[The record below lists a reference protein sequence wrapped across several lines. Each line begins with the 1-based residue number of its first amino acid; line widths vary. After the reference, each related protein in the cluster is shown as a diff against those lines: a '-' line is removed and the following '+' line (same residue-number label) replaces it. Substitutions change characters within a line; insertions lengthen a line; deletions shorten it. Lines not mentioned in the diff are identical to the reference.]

1 MTNELQVRVVRA
13 LRFSGDRHWNYHGLI
28 YPYNTIY
35 YVTGGDGH
43 IRANGSVTDMK
54 EGYVYLIPSQ
64 LRHDIWCDSHVEKVY
79 IDVHAELFPG
89 YDVFSD
95 TQEVLCQHIGMDRC
109 KRMHQLC
116 SSDMREQLA
125 LKGEL
130 LLTLSDFIPTNPVSV
145 SSGVISFLPMIT
157 YIQNNLSAQL
167 RRDDLAI
174 RFGWNPS
181 VLSRTFKQAF
191 GCGVKQYA
199 EKLLT
204 LRISEELL
212 GTNKTLY
219 QLAEE
224 YEFCDSYY
232 LSAFFKRNMGISP
245 QLYRKKQR
253 RHDL

>member
-1 MTNELQVRVVRA
+1 MTNELQVRIVRA
-13 LRFSGDRHWNYHGLI
+13 LRFSGDRHWNFHGLI

-43 IRANGSVTDMK
+43 IRVNGSVTDMQA
-54 EGYVYLIPSQ
+54 GYVYLIPSQ
-64 LRHDIWCDSHVEKVY
+64 LRHDIWCDTNVEKVY
-79 IDVHAELFPG
+79 IDAYAELFPG

-95 TQEVLCQHIGMDRC
+95 TRQVLCKYIGMEHC
-109 KRMHQLC
+109 KRMHRLC
-116 SSDMREQLA
+116 TGGMREQLA

-130 LLTLSDFIPTNPVSV
+130 LLTLSDFMTTEPKPVSPAMAA
-145 SSGVISFLPMIT
+145 FLPMIT
-157 YIQNNLSAQL
+157 YIQENLSAQL
-167 RRDDLAI
+167 RRDELAA

-181 VLSRTFKQAF
+181 VLSRTFKQVF
-191 GCGVKQYA
+191 GCGVKQYT

-212 GTNKTLY
+212 GTDKPLQ

-224 YEFCDSYY
+224 YGFCDGYY

-253 RHDL
+253 RP

>member
-95 TQEVLCQHIGMDRC
+95 TREVLCQHIGMDRC
-109 KRMHQLC
+109 ERMHQLC
-116 SSDMREQLA
+116 AGGMREQLA

-130 LLTLSDFIPTNPVSV
+130 LLTLSDFMATEPKPVSPGMV
-145 SSGVISFLPMIT
+145 AFLPMVM
-157 YIQNNLSAQL
+157 YIQENLSAQL
-167 RRDDLAI
+167 RRDELAT

-181 VLSRTFKQAF
+181 VLSRTFKQVF
-191 GCGVKQYA
+191 GCGIKQYV

-204 LRISEELL
+204 LRLSEELL
-212 GTNKTLY
+212 ETNKPLHR
-219 QLAEE
+219 LAEE
-224 YEFCDSYY
+224 YGFCDGYY

-245 QLYRKKQR
+245 QLYRKYQR
-253 RHDL
+253 RQ